1 MAQKRF
7 AILTCMDSRLDPVSN
22 YGLEEGDYYIIRNA
36 GGRATEDAI
45 RSMIISHK
53 FLGTSE
59 WWIVHHTDCKMGLIT
74 DELIGELL
82 EEDLETAV
90 LDRRIWSNQKK
101 ENTKN
106 TKPGSSLARQMKW
119 HTFTDLEQSVVD
131 DVKTIKHHELVPNDI
146 KVKGFIFNLEDHE
159 LRPVVT

>member
-1 MAQKRF
+1 
-7 AILTCMDSRLDPVSN
+7 
-22 YGLEEGDYYIIRNA
+22 
-36 GGRATEDAI
+36 
-45 RSMIISHK
+45 
-53 FLGTSE
+53 
-59 WWIVHHTDCKMGLIT
+59 MGLIT

-90 LDRRIWSNQKK
+90 LDRGIWSNQKR